1 MKIKSLLKSFVCIMM
16 FAQISHMTSAQAL
29 MDDAKIFEMYAKCHK
44 NSDENFIFSPFSV
57 AQLLKMLS
65 IGADEDGKAE
75 IARLLKVSRDEV
87 SSVLKASENEEA
99 LFCANSIWL
108 QEGKVL
114 PQNFCG
120 ILKADCGAD
129 VLNAD
134 FAKSADVRKKIS
146 YWAAQKTMNLMN
158 DVDIKLSDT
167 GALIINVA
175 AFRKEWKFP
184 FNPQMTS
191 LGYFNNG
198 NATRGDAYYMK
209 QNIQKLACVK
219 EEDCEAI
226 ELPYYGDKY
235 SIIFIKT
242 INGMSPS
249 EITFKIYSYICK
261 TLQEPSNMHE
271 VNINLPKFSIRGN
284 SLSII
289 PLLQEMGVKKV
300 FETDRLDALC
310 KLDAL
315 FSAVKIDIN
324 PSGTNRESPNKRIFN
339 ALRDKDFYIFNS
351 PFMFFLRENDGG
363 NILFMGVVNDPLKN

>member
-1 MKIKSLLKSFVCIMM
+1 M

-146 YWAAQKTMNLMN
+146 YWAAQKTMNLVN
-158 DVDIKLSDT
+158 DVELSSNPI
-167 GALIINVA
+167 AEMFLLNVA
-175 AFRKEWKFP
+175 GFKKSWESQFDENYTRYKNFKTP
-184 FNPQMTS
+184 
-191 LGYFNNG
+191 NG
-198 NATRGDAYYMK
+198 NVRVLFMSKGDEPFAAVSSDSFK
-209 QNIQKLACVK
+209 
-219 EEDCEAI
+219 AI
-226 ELPYYGDKY
+226 EIPYLGK
-235 SIIFIKT
+235 
-242 INGMSPS
+242 
-249 EITFKIYSYICK
+249 
-261 TLQEPSNMHE
+261 
-271 VNINLPKFSIRGN
+271 KFSMILIKPIYGTKPSQITYEVYADIIKDLKAPANFKKAEIIVPRFSVN
-284 SLSII
+284 AEPFSISHA
-289 PLLQEMGVKKV
+289 LKQMGVKRV
-300 FETDRLDALC
+300 FENA
-310 KLDAL
+310 AL
-315 FSAVKIDIN
+315 FGGLQKVDEAFTGAKIDVYEK
-324 PSGTNRESPNKRIFN
+324 GTIVTAYCASTLIGALDGASFSFDSP
-339 ALRDKDFYIFNS
+339 Y
-351 PFMFFLRENDGG
+351 MFFLVENVGN
-363 NILFMGVVNDPLKN
+363 NILFMGVVNDPSKN